1 MRYKTEY
8 EIEAAAERKMNALDR
23 ELTTGLIS
31 QEEYDEK
38 ACDIERW
45 ADYHYER
52 LTIEVY

>member
-8 EIEAAAERKMNALDR
+8 EIEIAAVRKMNVIDR
-23 ELTTGLIS
+23 ELMSGLIS

-45 ADYHYER
+45 AEYYYER
-52 LTIEVY
+52 LTDAVY

>member
-8 EIEAAAERKMNALDR
+8 EIEIAAVRKMNVIDR
-23 ELTTGLIS
+23 ELMSGLIS

-45 ADYHYER
+45 AEYHYER
-52 LTIEVY
+52 LTDAVY

>member
-8 EIEAAAERKMNALDR
+8 EIEIAAVRKMNVIDR
-23 ELTTGLIS
+23 ELMSGLIS

-45 ADYHYER
+45 AEYHYDR
-52 LTIEVY
+52 LTDAVY

>member
-8 EIEAAAERKMNALDR
+8 EIEIAAERKMNALDR

-31 QEEYDEK
+31 QEEYDER